1 MTVPHQT
8 AILIVG
14 MHRSGTSALAG
25 VLGKLGVPL
34 GDRLLE
40 PAGDNP
46 KGYWEHEDVVAVH
59 ERLLA
64 GLGSRWDDV
73 RALPDKWLQSEPAR
87 LATAA
92 IDEIISRDFSDKA
105 VWSVK
110 DPRLCRLLPLW
121 LDVLARREI
130 RPVALFMVRRPNE
143 VSASIQARNHWRPL
157 VGKLLWLRYMTEAVA
172 ATREVRRG
180 VVLYDDLLA
189 NPISTMTRA
198 LASLGI
204 AAHERVSVQEREAV
218 AAFVDTS
225 DRHHTNPCSEE
236 PLTVYDS
243 ITENIYESLAAV
255 AHGSNRWSAVEQA
268 TAAFHREW
276 LNSGACIDAVADMA
290 ARIEVD
296 ARAARIE
303 NFQVTSA
310 LTAQIRWSE
319 EAQAKQE
326 SLQAENAELSS
337 KLTAQIRWS
346 EEAQA
351 KHESLQAENAELS
364 SKLTAQIYWS
374 EEVQAKHESLQAE
387 NAGLSSRLVG
397 KVSEHQRLK
406 SDFEKLQ
413 EEGRELSA
421 QLQKAV
427 VEAAQAR
434 EEMVAELEQVRIN
447 QLSAEAKL
455 HEVYSS
461 ISWKLTTP
469 LRAMARSLRRKI
481 GSASSSTRK
490 PE

>member
-172 ATREVRRG
+172 ATGEVTRG

-189 NPISTMTRA
+189 DPISTMTRA
-198 LASLGI
+198 LASLGV

-225 DRHHTNPCSEE
+225 DRHHTNPGSKE
-236 PLTVYDS
+236 PITVFDS

-255 AHGSNRWSAVEQA
+255 AHGSSSWSAVEQA

-319 EAQAKQE
+319 EAQAKHE

-351 KHESLQAENAELS
+351 KQESLQAENAE
-364 SKLTAQIYWS
+364 
-374 EEVQAKHESLQAE
+374 
-387 NAGLSSRLVG
+387 LSSRLVG

-406 SDFEKLQ
+406 SDFDKLL
-413 EEGRELSA
+413 EESHDLST

>member
-121 LDVLARREI
+121 LDVLARRET

-172 ATREVRRG
+172 ATREVTRA

-189 NPISTMTRA
+189 DPISTMTRA
-198 LASLGI
+198 LTSLGV

-225 DRHHTNPCSEE
+225 DRHHTNSGSEE
-236 PLTVYDS
+236 PPAVFDS
-243 ITENIYESLAAV
+243 ISESIYESLAAI
-255 AHGSNRWSAVEQA
+255 AHGSNRWGAVEQA

-290 ARIEVD
+290 ARIGED
-296 ARAARIE
+296 TRAARIE
-303 NFQVTSA
+303 NFRIASA
-310 LTAQIRWSE
+310 LNAQIRWSE
-319 EAQAKQE
+319 EAQAKHE
-326 SLQAENAELSS
+326 ALQAENAELSS

-346 EEAQA
+346 EDAQA
-351 KHESLQAENAELS
+351 KREALQAENAE
-364 SKLTAQIYWS
+364 
-374 EEVQAKHESLQAE
+374 
-387 NAGLSSRLVG
+387 LSSRLVG

-406 SDFEKLQ
+406 SDFEKLL

-455 HEVYSS
+455 HEIYSS

-469 LRAMARSLRRKI
+469 LRAVTRSLGRKI